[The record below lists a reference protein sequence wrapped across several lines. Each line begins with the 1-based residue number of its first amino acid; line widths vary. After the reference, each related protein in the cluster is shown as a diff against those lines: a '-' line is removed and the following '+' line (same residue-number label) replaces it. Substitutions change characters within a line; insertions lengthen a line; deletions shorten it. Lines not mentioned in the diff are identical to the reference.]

1 MINKRLLRIIKKIL
15 INKSNII
22 KISNFKNKLI
32 LINQLLYKIIH
43 NMFSLKIL
51 LINLILNKKKDYHL
65 NKVITRL
72 YHLDKNINKF
82 VNQKSKNN

>member
-1 MINKRLLRIIKKIL
+1 MINKRLLTIIKKIL